1 MIYFLNH
8 GWRSTSNNTG
18 ECDMLQ
24 RLAILLS
31 LTVCLGCA
39 ARPAPMGLPGESNP
53 PISAQ
58 PETDGPTAT
67 ATTLPTSTPIPTATA
82 TPTPIPVTATS
93 AVDPDLLLPDLQTL
107 PPTDLVL
114 QFVEPDRRLLR
125 FTNSLINTGPGL
137 LEVLGRYD
145 PDLDQVVVTQHLYR
159 RDGTFQE
166 RLAGRFIF
174 HPTHDHW
181 HFEDFARYDIWSLT
195 PDRDFDVVVAFT
207 DKVSYCIR
215 DNVRSDIEGAS
226 AQPRYEACDQERQGM
241 AVGWI
246 DIYEFDT
253 PGQIVDVTDLPDG
266 VYALQ
271 STVDPAGQ
279 LQEVDDL
286 NNAAIVFFELSAN
299 RVRLIDGT

>member
-1 MIYFLNH
+1 
-8 GWRSTSNNTG
+8 
-18 ECDMLQ
+18 MLRQ
-24 RLAILLS
+24 LAILLS
-31 LTVCLGCA
+31 VTVCLGCA
-39 ARPAPMGLPGESNP
+39 ARPASIGLPRESNP
-53 PISAQ
+53 PIGEPLA
-58 PETDGPTAT
+58 TDRPTAT
-67 ATTLPTSTPIPTATA
+67 ATTLPTATPVPTATP
-82 TPTPIPVTATS
+82 TPTPIPVTATPT
-93 AVDPDLLLPDLQTL
+93 VDPDLLLPDLQTL

-145 PDLDQVVVTQHLYR
+145 PDLEQVTVTQHLYR

-174 HPTHDHW
+174 HPNHDHW

-215 DNVRSDIEGAS
+215 DNVRSDIEGAP
-226 AQPRYEACDQERQGM
+226 ARPVYEACDQELQGM

-266 VYALQ
+266 LYALQ

-279 LQEVDDL
+279 LQEADDL

-299 RVRLIDGT
+299 RVRLLNDT